1 MVVRTFPYY
10 SCNPQGE
17 QYAQYCHYQLVKYHP
32 WTSHTPYVWQ
42 QESATNEE
50 YISTYTSFLQT
61 DYGQHHIPSHIEDL
75 DRSQQYYFRQHEH
88 DQQLPPTNE
97 QEWMQLCQ
105 LNQRFADAQEA
116 SMLSPM
122 TDWAEFTRSLPP
134 HTLMEAATWIKRHR
148 DLLLTFTSITPN
160 KHNRY
165 SYCQF

>member
-10 SCNPQGE
+10 SCNLQGE

-32 WTSHTPYVWQ
+32 WTSHTSYVWQ

-50 YISTYTSFLQT
+50 YISAYTSFLQT
-61 DYGQHHIPSHIEDL
+61 MDNITFHHILKIWRDHYS
-75 DRSQQYYFRQHEH
+75 RQHEH

-97 QEWMQLCQ
+97 QEEWMQLCQ

-122 TDWAEFTRSLPP
+122 TDWAEFTRSLSP
-134 HTLMEAATWIKRHR
+134 HVLMEAATWIKTQR
-148 DLLLTFTSITPN
+148 DYLHIHHT
-160 KHNRY
+160 K
-165 SYCQF
+165 QA